1 MIFRMG
7 RQNFDSFI
15 FYKSIQIIFKR
26 YFKILIQG
34 NYSKS
39 AYIPDLNPK
48 RKSFDLLPDDHAQTE
63 VGF

>member
-1 MIFRMG
+1 MIFKCC
-7 RQNFDSFI
+7 FE
-15 FYKSIQIIFKR
+15 
-26 YFKILIQG
+26 ILIQG
-34 NYSKS
+34 NYLKS